1 MLSSIH
7 HRILPLLI
15 LYAVLLAPPLLLAG
29 CSTLNTVESVLKD
42 AYSKDAVLDK
52 YSDAIYH
59 FRREI
64 RRPSTKEDLTSFG
77 LGKAPLTLE
86 EVMSK
91 LKYVAENED
100 EYSSYNPMH
109 LNDLKERLEKLRAD
123 PNIAGVYPD
132 VDKAVDDLLSTID
145 KFNTYASLWAQYY
158 ANYDPLKQ
166 KHGAKKVDDFLKQL
180 EDKLKQNYED
190 FSNASYQ
197 LFKIIY
203 SHRMELRDYYLNGD
217 ISRSKSGPFFDLS
230 NQIDALHYVQDE
242 MPLDQT
248 VVEKKIDEIN
258 KTMEKLPKDEELENY
273 RKEINRYTRAFRSYT
288 TGKITQEELARAY
301 RALQETPIRPSPP
314 KK

>member
-1 MLSSIH
+1 MLSNIH
-7 HRILPLLI
+7 HRTLPLLI
-15 LYAVLLAPPLLLAG
+15 LCSLLLALPLLLAG
-29 CSTLNTVESVLKD
+29 CSSRNELESLH
-42 AYSKDAVLDK
+42 KDAVLDD
-52 YSDAIYH
+52 YSDAIYN
-59 FRREI
+59 FRCEI
-64 RRPSTKEDLTSFG
+64 RRPLTKEAVNPYEG
-77 LGKAPLTLE
+77 GKAPLTLE
-86 EVMSK
+86 EVMAS
-91 LKYVAENED
+91 LKYTAD
-100 EYSSYNPMH
+100 HSSDKTYLLVDPMG
-109 LNDLKERLEKLRAD
+109 LNYLKEWLEKWRAD
-123 PNIAGVYPD
+123 SNIAGVYPD

-145 KFNTYASLWAQYY
+145 AFDSNAEIWAQYY
-158 ANYDPLKQ
+158 ANYDAVKQ
-166 KHGAKKVDDFLKQL
+166 EYGTNGTKKLDEFLKYM
-180 EDKLKQNYED
+180 EGEIKQNYEE

-217 ISRSKSGPFFDLS
+217 TSRKSGPFFDLRH
-230 NQIDALHYVQDE
+230 QIDALHYMQDE